1 MKGLLYL
8 KKTQL
13 GKSSFWQNISS
24 KMGDVFNLIR
34 LKEYYMRA
42 DQAML
47 NKKALLKIAIGVL
60 LLGTGPMF
68 VKFVRANGTLVA
80 FYRLLFASVM
90 LTLPVLIGNE
100 NQVSPEGKDKSVLWV
115 LLGGSAFAINIGL
128 WCSALNYTSA
138 SIVTLLDNTAPVW
151 VGIFGWLV
159 LGKKQNQFYWWGLGL
174 TLAGSI
180 LLVGSSS
187 ASFNS
192 QQFLGNML
200 SIASGISYAAYIL
213 ITQQARMRISSLR
226 YSWLVSLI
234 GAILLFIFGL
244 ASGSLKQALSLQG
257 FLLIF
262 LMSLSSQVFGWHLVN
277 DALGKLPAAAVS
289 VALVGQPLVVTI
301 LGIFI
306 LREIPSNLQTIGGIM
321 CLIGIVVV
329 QRSFKYTAN

>member
-1 MKGLLYL
+1 
-8 KKTQL
+8 
-13 GKSSFWQNISS
+13 
-24 KMGDVFNLIR
+24 MGDVFNLIR
-34 LKEYYMRA
+34 LKECYMRA
-42 DQAML
+42 DQDML
-47 NKKALLKIAIGVL
+47 NKKALFKIAIGVL
-60 LLGTGPMF
+60 FLGTGPMF

-90 LTLPVLIGNE
+90 LTLPVLIGNK
-100 NQVSPEGKDKSVLWV
+100 NQVSIEGKDKSILWV

-138 SIVTLLDNTAPVW
+138 SIVTLLDNTAPIW

-257 FLLIF
+257 YLLIF
-262 LMSLSSQVFGWHLVN
+262 LMSLSSQVFGWYLVN
-277 DALGKLPAAAVS
+277 DALGKLPAAAAS

-329 QRSFKYTAN
+329 QRSFKDIAN

>member
-1 MKGLLYL
+1 
-8 KKTQL
+8 
-13 GKSSFWQNISS
+13 
-24 KMGDVFNLIR
+24 MGDIFNLIG

-42 DQAML
+42 DQASL
-47 NKKALLKIAIGVL
+47 NKKALFGIGIGVL

-68 VKFVRANGTLVA
+68 VKFVRANGALVA

-90 LTLPVLIGNE
+90 LTLPVLIGSE
-100 NQVSPEGKDKSVLWV
+100 NQISSEGKDKSVLWV

-159 LGKKQNQFYWWGLGL
+159 LGKKQNRFYWWGLGL

-192 QQFLGNML
+192 QQFIGNML

-213 ITQQARMRISSLR
+213 ITQQARRRVSSLK

-234 GAILLFIFGL
+234 GAVLLFIFSL
-244 ASGSLKQALSLQG
+244 AAGSLKQSLTLKG
-257 FLLIF
+257 YLLIF
-262 LMSLSSQVFGWHLVN
+262 LMSLSSQVFGWYLVN
-277 DALGKLPAAAVS
+277 DALGKLPATAVS

-306 LREIPSNLQTIGGIM
+306 LREIPSNLQIIGGIT

-329 QRSFKYTAN
+329 QRSLKDTVN

>member
-1 MKGLLYL
+1 
-8 KKTQL
+8 
-13 GKSSFWQNISS
+13 
-24 KMGDVFNLIR
+24 MGDVFNLIR
-34 LKEYYMRA
+34 LKECYMRA
-42 DQAML
+42 DQASL
-47 NKKALLKIAIGVL
+47 NMKALLKIAIGVL

-90 LTLPVLIGNE
+90 LTLPVLIGSE
-100 NQVSPEGKDKSVLWV
+100 NQISSESKEKSVLWV

-159 LGKKQNQFYWWGLGL
+159 LGKKQNRFYWCGLGL

-180 LLVGSSS
+180 LLVGSGS

-213 ITQQARMRISSLR
+213 ITQQARRRISSLK
-226 YSWLVSLI
+226 YSWLVSSI
-234 GAILLFIFGL
+234 GALLLLIFGL
-244 ASGSLKQALSLQG
+244 AAGSLKQTLSLQG
-257 FLLIF
+257 YLLIF
-262 LMSLSSQVFGWHLVN
+262 LMSLSSQVFGWYLVN

-306 LREIPSNLQTIGGIM
+306 LREIPSNFQIIGGIT

-329 QRSFKYTAN
+329 QRSLKDTVN

>member
-1 MKGLLYL
+1 
-8 KKTQL
+8 
-13 GKSSFWQNISS
+13 
-24 KMGDVFNLIR
+24 MGDVFNLIG
-34 LKEYYMRA
+34 LKEYNMRA
-42 DQAML
+42 DQASL
-47 NKKALLKIAIGVL
+47 NKKALLRIGIGVL

-68 VKFVRANGTLVA
+68 VKFVRANGILVA
-80 FYRLLFASVM
+80 FYRLLFAGVM
-90 LTLPVLIGNE
+90 LTLPVLIGSE
-100 NQVSPEGKDKSVLWV
+100 NQVTSEGKDKWVLWV
-115 LLGGSAFAINIGL
+115 LLGGSAFAVNIGL

-159 LGKKQNQFYWWGLGL
+159 LGKKQNRFYWWGLGL

-187 ASFNS
+187 ASLNS

-200 SIASGISYAAYIL
+200 SIGSGISYAAYIL
-213 ITQQARMRISSLR
+213 ITQQARRRVSSLK
-226 YSWLVSLI
+226 YSWLVSII
-234 GAILLFIFGL
+234 GAILLFVFGL
-244 ASGSLKQALSLQG
+244 AAGSLKQTLSQQG
-257 FLLIF
+257 YLLIF
-262 LMSLSSQVFGWHLVN
+262 LMSLSSQVFGWYLVN

-306 LREIPSNLQTIGGIM
+306 LREIPSNLQVIGGIM

-329 QRSFKYTAN
+329 QRSFIDTAN